1 MMRVLLLAAAVLA
14 KQKYEECHLYRS
26 AVIARER
33 GHRRLL
39 PKPITTKPRK
49 PKNSITFLVVSRAR
63 SGTDWLRAMLN
74 DHRRVCTEDEAVGDI
89 RAMRAKLLRRESL
102 ETVDF
107 KSDAILQTRL
117 LNVATGNF
125 WKHMKRDGDVLK
137 CRCDSEHVRARGFK
151 WFNSQGGACPLPPE
165 AYRHP
170 KYAKT
175 PCSARSNETLRAWIR
190 DHSVRVIYLER
201 LGVEK
206 YMSGFAHEN
215 RSLPS
220 HCSTDACAK
229 KVAAGVGTVRV
240 DVRSLLRK
248 LRLQQAEMAYLRTW
262 AATAGAGYLPLQY
275 DELRRDPVGVVSRI
289 YAFLGVEAHATRPDL
304 YARSMRKPLHEY
316 VENLD
321 EVREALRGTP
331 WAADPVL
338 TA

>member
-1 MMRVLLLAAAVLA
+1 MGRNNP
-14 KQKYEECHLYRS
+14 
-26 AVIARER
+26 
-33 GHRRLL
+33 HRHG
-39 PKPITTKPRK
+39 
-49 PKNSITFLVVSRAR
+49 V
-63 SGTDWLRAMLN
+63 
-74 DHRRVCTEDEAVGDI
+74 
-89 RAMRAKLLRRESL
+89 
-102 ETVDF
+102 
-107 KSDAILQTRL
+107 
-117 LNVATGNF
+117 
-125 WKHMKRDGDVLK
+125 
-137 CRCDSEHVRARGFK
+137 
-151 WFNSQGGACPLPPE
+151 
-165 AYRHP
+165 
-170 KYAKT
+170 
-175 PCSARSNETLRAWIR
+175 NETLRAWIH
-190 DHSVRVIYLER
+190 DNEVRVVYLER

-220 HCSTDACAK
+220 HCATDACAK

-248 LRLQQAEMAYLRTW
+248 LRLQQAEMAALRTW

-289 YAFLGVEAHATRPDL
+289 YEFLGVEAHATRPDL
-304 YARSMRKPLHEY
+304 YARSMRKPLREY